1 EIMPTT
7 ESGNFPTI
15 HNFGNYPQCS
25 GGNYLTLHNCFTAQ
39 PYSIG
44 YFKVHFTPM
53 YPLKLNAANLSE
65 LVVYPNPANS
75 KIRVAMT
82 DINTAG
88 VETAKIQIFNIQGEI
103 VFVGLFENYNEYD
116 ISTLPSGLFQIIIT
130 DFYGNFLKSSFV
142 KVE

>member
-1 EIMPTT
+1 
-7 ESGNFPTI
+7 
-15 HNFGNYPQCS
+15 
-25 GGNYLTLHNCFTAQ
+25 
-39 PYSIG
+39 
-44 YFKVHFTPM
+44 M